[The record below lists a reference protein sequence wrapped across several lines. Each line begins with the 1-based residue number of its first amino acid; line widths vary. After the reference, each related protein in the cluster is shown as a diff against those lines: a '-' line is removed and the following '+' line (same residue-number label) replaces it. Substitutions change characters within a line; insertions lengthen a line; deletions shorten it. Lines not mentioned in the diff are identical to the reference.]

1 MAKKKEADKIVQND
15 NKSSKTEGLDDEEPN
30 FSDEEGYIDDVSDE
44 GKLRIRLFVQFLHI
58 TFHNLF
64 LVNVTIFCDWA
75 RLPYGSKP

>member
-1 MAKKKEADKIVQND
+1 MAKKKESDKIVQND

-44 GKLRIRLFVQFLHI
+44 GKLHTPLFVQFLHI

-64 LVNVTIFCDWA
+64 SVNVTIF
-75 RLPYGSKP
+75 